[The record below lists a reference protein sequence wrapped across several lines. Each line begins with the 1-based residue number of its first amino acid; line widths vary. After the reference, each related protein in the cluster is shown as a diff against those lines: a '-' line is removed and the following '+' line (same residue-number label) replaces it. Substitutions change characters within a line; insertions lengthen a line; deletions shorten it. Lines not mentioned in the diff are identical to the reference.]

1 MGNYFNEPT
10 KTSFLASRP
19 IIMLDVSDI
28 YFKQKKTLPSSLKLH
43 KVCHPN
49 KHKRYYEAS
58 CYFYVKGHTNKRNMS
73 KSKFTVSKLCLK

>member
-1 MGNYFNEPT
+1 
-10 KTSFLASRP
+10 
-19 IIMLDVSDI
+19 MLDVSDI

-58 CYFYVKGHTNKRNMS
+58 CYLMFRDIQTKEI
-73 KSKFTVSKLCLK
+73 